1 VDFADILFLWQHKK
15 MERSFNMGNIMN
27 WDSTI
32 WAQKDTEQ
40 KVASGLLKESEQPRS
55 RKDLEVKPK
64 AEKKMEVPIWHK
76 ASLTLEETA
85 AYSGIGIN
93 KLREITDKKDC
104 NFVLF
109 IGRKRLIKRRQFE
122 EYLAQRCVI

>member
-1 VDFADILFLWQHKK
+1 
-15 MERSFNMGNIMN
+15 MGNIMN

-32 WAQKDTEQ
+32 WSKKELERKAAEKSLECLEKSKD
-40 KVASGLLKESEQPRS
+40 
-55 RKDLEVKPK
+55 RKDLELSPK
-64 AEKKMEVPIWHK
+64 VEKKLEVPIWQK
-76 ASLTLEETA
+76 FSLTLEETA

-93 KLREITDKKDC
+93 KLRKITDEKDC
-104 NFVLF
+104 HFVLF

>member
-1 VDFADILFLWQHKK
+1 
-15 MERSFNMGNIMN
+15 MGNIMN
-27 WDSTI
+27 WNDTI
-32 WAQKDTEQ
+32 WAEKDIEQ
-40 KVASGLLKESEQPRS
+40 KAAKESSKKSERPKD
-55 RKDLEVKPK
+55 RKDLEISLK

-93 KLREITDKKDC
+93 KLREITNKKDC
-104 NFVLF
+104 SFVLF

-122 EYLAQRCVI
+122 EYLAQSSVI

>member
-1 VDFADILFLWQHKK
+1 
-15 MERSFNMGNIMN
+15 MGNIMN
-27 WDSTI
+27 WESTI
-32 WAQKDTEQ
+32 WAKKDTEQ
-40 KVASGLLKESEQPRS
+40 EAVKESSKESGQPKDE
-55 RKDLEVKPK
+55 KDLGLRLK

-93 KLREITDKKDC
+93 KLREITNKKDC
-104 NFVLF
+104 SFVLF

-122 EYLAQRCVI
+122 EYLAQRSVI

>member
-1 VDFADILFLWQHKK
+1 
-15 MERSFNMGNIMN
+15 MGNIMN

-32 WAQKDTEQ
+32 WAEKDTEQ
-40 KVASGLLKESEQPRS
+40 KVASGLLKESELPRS
-55 RKDLEVKPK
+55 RKDLEAKPK

-93 KLREITDKKDC
+93 KLREITDEKDC

-122 EYLAQRCVI
+122 EYLAQRYVI